1 MRPLFFSSI
10 LLLCGLA
17 SAQPQNLPA
26 NAASASAA
34 ASGAAAAPAVH
45 PLVGRWAW
53 VLPGKSCGESLTYRT
68 DGTRSAS
75 SGQEQTQSRYEISA
89 MPSLLG
95 FYRLSETVTQSNN
108 QPDCAGD
115 VHPATDEP
123 VMRFVQFS
131 PRHDQFIVCKEEE
144 LKACY
149 GPLKR
154 MPE

>member
-1 MRPLFFSSI
+1 MRQILFSI
-10 LLLCGLA
+10 LLLCSLS
-17 SAQPQNLPA
+17 SAQAQVQSQP
-26 NAASASAA
+26 
-34 ASGAAAAPAVH
+34 SGAASSADSSSAVH

-53 VLPGKSCGESLTYRT
+53 VLPGKSCGESLAYRA

-95 FYRLSETVTQSNN
+95 FYRLSETVTQSNDK
-108 QPDCAGD
+108 PDCAGD
-115 VHPATDEP
+115 LHPSTGEP
-123 VMRFVQFS
+123 VTRFVQFS
-131 PRHDQFIVCKEEE
+131 PKHDQFIVCKEEE